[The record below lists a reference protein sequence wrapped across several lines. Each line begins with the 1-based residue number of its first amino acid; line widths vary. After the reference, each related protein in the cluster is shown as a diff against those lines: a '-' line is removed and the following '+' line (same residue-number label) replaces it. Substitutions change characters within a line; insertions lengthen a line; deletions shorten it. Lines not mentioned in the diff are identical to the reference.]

1 MAFVC
6 ALLLSGCT
14 VKYSFSGASIAPEI
28 QTVSIAR
35 FPNNALLVAPI
46 LSSTL
51 TDALQDR
58 FTSQTRLA
66 VVPENG
72 DLQFEE
78 RLPTILPRLRPFQ
91 GMKQRL

>member
-1 MAFVC
+1 MPVMAFVC

-58 FTSQTRLA
+58 FTSQTRLKT
-66 VVPENG
+66 VICNSREK
-72 DLQFEE
+72 
-78 RLPTILPRLRPFQ
+78 LPTTLPRLRPFQ